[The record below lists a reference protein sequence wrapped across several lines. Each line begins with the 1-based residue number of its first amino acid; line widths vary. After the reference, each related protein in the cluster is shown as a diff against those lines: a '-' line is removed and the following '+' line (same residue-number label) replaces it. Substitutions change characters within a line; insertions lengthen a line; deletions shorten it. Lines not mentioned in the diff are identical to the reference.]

1 MLIIFIWLF
10 EELRVYRIEMGYI
23 MLKIIILGILGRVE
37 EAILIPQK
45 WMIRSKNDRTSV
57 CVSLGY

>member
-1 MLIIFIWLF
+1 
-10 EELRVYRIEMGYI
+10 MGYI

-37 EAILIPQK
+37 KAILIPQK

-57 CVSLGY
+57 GPWDTE